1 MGYQLVCETILEWLI
16 YEEIPVQEDVQV
28 FLQTA
33 VPSILHLAYHRH

>member
-33 VPSILHLAYHRH
+33 VYPFFTQFYK